1 MKSKKLYNYDYENV
15 DSLLRAAGKELA
27 KRGISTTRHLELESK
42 PPPKRTAPA
51 KAEPKPTMS
60 QRREHVEELTKEKS
74 RPKPKFV
81 KRIELSEKL
90 RAAGKVDEA
99 KRQENIG
106 NTQGRNAYVQHLT
119 RRLLKKLSTPAG
131 RFARASE

>member
-74 RPKPKFV
+74 RPKPKFI

-99 KRQENIG
+99 GRQEAKG
-106 NTQGRNAYVQHLT
+106 NVAARNAYVDYLG
-119 RRLLKKLSTPAG
+119 RRLLKKIRTPQG
-131 RFARASE
+131 RFSDSE